1 MHHCRMKKLWFSPLV
16 AAGYLFVIA
25 AAPLFHNH
33 ADSGGGCG
41 HSHTAAEHDSAA
53 CPHDGDSS
61 HRSLP
66 RPSDGRHCPVCQ
78 FLAQTS
84 APAAEVATEGDGLL
98 VQELASPAPR
108 CAAVGVFSAW
118 QSRAPPCFA

>member
-1 MHHCRMKKLWFSPLV
+1 MHFWTKKRWFSPLV

-33 ADSGGGCG
+33 ADHDGGCG
-41 HSHTAAEHDSAA
+41 HAFAATENDSAS

-61 HRSLP
+61 HRSAP
-66 RPSDGRHCPVCQ
+66 HPSDCNHCPVCQ
-78 FLAQTS
+78 FLAQTP
-84 APAAEVATEGDGLL
+84 APVAEVAIEGDGLL
-98 VQELASPAPR
+98 VQELASPAPA